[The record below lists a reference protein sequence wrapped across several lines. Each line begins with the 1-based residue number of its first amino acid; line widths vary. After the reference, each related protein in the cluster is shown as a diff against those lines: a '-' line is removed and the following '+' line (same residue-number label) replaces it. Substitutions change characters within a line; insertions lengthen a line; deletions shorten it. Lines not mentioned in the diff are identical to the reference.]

1 MRHFQYKTL
10 SELQQSCEATG
21 ATHVR
26 FETDPETVKST
37 LGRPVTVGPMRVGNS
52 LAIHPME
59 GCDGTLDGRPG
70 ELTLRRYHRFAAS
83 GAKLIWFE
91 ATAVAPTGRANPRQ
105 LWLHK
110 DGAGDFAR

>member
-10 SELQQSCEATG
+10 TGLQQSCEANG

-26 FETDPETVKST
+26 FESDPERVKSI
-37 LGRPVTVGPMRVGNS
+37 LARPVTVGPMRIGNS

-70 ELTLRRYHRFAAS
+70 ELTWRRYERFARG

-91 ATAVAPTGRANPRQ
+91 ATAVRPEARANTRQ
-105 LWLHK
+105 LWITK
-110 DGAGDFAR
+110 DNVGDY